1 MATWKTNTQ
10 SVGKRRRVL
19 KLSKKQLE
27 DRRVWKDQERK
38 KIRGLNQ
45 KDLLKRIALE
55 LFEFRADF
63 HYRHMGGSS

>member
-1 MATWKTNTQ
+1 M
-10 SVGKRRRVL
+10 